1 MPEMQKRKRDWFECR
16 TSTENQYLGKSIN
29 YGEVG
34 RHQIHAEVSYEDTER
49 KLQLSVKRNTRA
61 SNILQR
67 AKRQVTDGY
76 LLLTFSLCK
85 RKA

>member
-1 MPEMQKRKRDWFECR
+1 M
-16 TSTENQYLGKSIN
+16 N

-34 RHQIHAEVSYEDTER
+34 RQQFDEEVSYGVTER
-49 KLQLSVKRNTRA
+49 KVQSRVKRNTMA
-61 SNILQR
+61 SNIGQK

-85 RKA
+85 QKA